1 MSKSRIR
8 SIMRR
13 TAKATH
19 AIESGLKQ
27 VGKSIQTV
35 ANNTQPTAGN
45 NMKKVFSSLKMRIN
59 QGVRQLKG
67 IGKTIKLRSF
77 SRSRGRSRGRS
88 RSRSRSRSRGRGR
101 N

>member
-1 MSKSRIR
+1 MRIIYMSKSRIR
-8 SIMRR
+8 SIIRR
-13 TAKATH
+13 TAKATQ

-27 VGKSIQTV
+27 VGKRIQTV
-35 ANNTQPTAGN
+35 AEKTQPTSGN

-77 SRSRGRSRGRS
+77 GRSRGRS
-88 RSRSRSRSRGRGR
+88 RSRSRGRGR

>member
-1 MSKSRIR
+1 MSKSRVR

-13 TAKATH
+13 TSKATS
-19 AIESGLKQ
+19 AIERGLKQ
-27 VGKSIQTV
+27 VGKTV
-35 ANNTQPTAGN
+35 KNIADKTQPTSGN
-45 NMKKVFSSLKMRIN
+45 NMKNVFSSLKMRIN

-77 SRSRGRSRGRS
+77 SRSRGRSRGRT
-88 RSRSRSRSRGRGR
+88 RGRGR